1 MADFT
6 FDANDGNFIIESGS
20 SVVPVFKVE
29 GNTVSVSG
37 SLIPG
42 EAFTGSAISEL
53 GSIDHPWKEL
63 YVESASINFVDTELP
78 SDSVNRRTRFSK
90 NDVDDII
97 AGRPPRGVKPLSRF
111 SNSYG
116 FNPRI
121 SVSNARMILSSKLSG
136 GSGRMVVNLGTSDID
151 GSATSATKAF
161 LASSFIAPQS
171 CQINAATVV
180 CNNPNNTDNYV
191 LEIHKGTLVNN
202 SSANVTLNLVQG
214 FAFDID
220 ASNKTYLQNRAIT
233 SGNTLS
239 AGDFLMITIYSPSVS
254 GNSFPMFS
262 VTIDGQYR

>member
-1 MADFT
+1 MSDIII
-6 FDANDGNFIIESGS
+6 DGDNSNFIIESGS
-20 SVVPVFKVE
+20 SNIPVFKVS
-29 GNTVSVSG
+29 GSQTLISG
-37 SLIPG
+37 SLIPAEG
-42 EAFTGSAISEL
+42 STEAFSEL
-53 GSIDHPWKEL
+53 GSEAKPWKEL
-63 YVESASINFVDTELP
+63 YVESASINFVKTDESIGS
-78 SDSVNRRTRFSK
+78 SDRIVKFQRS
-90 NDVDDII
+90 DVEDII

-121 SVSNARMILSSKLSG
+121 SVSNARMVLSSQLSG

-151 GSATSATKAF
+151 GSTTSATKAF

-233 SGNTLS
+233 VGNTLS
-239 AGDFLMITIYSPSVS
+239 AGDFLMITIYSTSVS

>member
-1 MADFT
+1 MGDFII
-6 FDANDGNFIIESGS
+6 DANDGNLIIESGS
-20 SVVPVFKVE
+20 TAVPVFKVD
-29 GNTVSVSG
+29 GNTVSISG

-42 EAFTGSAISEL
+42 EAFSGSAISEL

-63 YVESASINFVDTELP
+63 YVESASINFVQTDEP
-78 SDSVNRRTRFSK
+78 SGASGRITKFSK
-90 NDVDDII
+90 DDLDDVL
-97 AGRPPRGVKPLSRF
+97 AGKPPRGVKPLSRF
-111 SNSYG
+111 SNNYG

-121 SVSNARMILSSKLSG
+121 SLTNARMILSSKLLG
-136 GSGRMVVNLGTSDID
+136 GNGRMTVNLGTSDID
-151 GSATSATKAF
+151 GTATSATKAF

-191 LEIHKGTLVNN
+191 LEIHKGTLAND
-202 SSANVTLNLVQG
+202 SSANVTLNLVQA
-214 FAFDID
+214 FAFSID

-239 AGDFLMITIYSPSVS
+239 AGDFLMITIFSTSVS
-254 GNSFPMFS
+254 GTSYPMFS

>member
-1 MADFT
+1 MSDIII
-6 FDANDGNFIIESGS
+6 DGDNSNFIIESGS
-20 SVVPVFKVE
+20 NNIPVFKVS
-29 GNTVSVSG
+29 GSQTLISG
-37 SLIPG
+37 SLIAG
-42 EAFTGSAISEL
+42 DATSTASAEL
-53 GSIDHPWKEL
+53 GSEAQPWKEL
-63 YVESASINFVDTELP
+63 YVESASINFVDTALS
-78 SDSVNRRTRFSK
+78 SDSANRRTKFSK
-90 NDVDDII
+90 DDVDDII

-121 SVSNARMILSSKLSG
+121 STTNARMILSSKLIG
-136 GSGRMVVNLGTSDID
+136 GSGRMVVSLGTSDID
-151 GSATSATKAF
+151 GTATSAGKAF

-180 CNNPNNTDNYV
+180 CNNPNNTDNLV
-191 LEIHKGTLVNN
+191 HEIHKGTLVDD
-202 SSANVTLNLVQG
+202 SSATVTLNLVQG
-214 FAFDID
+214 FAFTID
-220 ASNKTYLQNRAIT
+220 SSQKTYLQNRAIT

>member
-1 MADFT
+1 MSDIII
-6 FDANDGNFIIESGS
+6 DGDNSNFIIESGS
-20 SVVPVFKVE
+20 SNIPVFKVS
-29 GNTVSVSG
+29 GSTTLISG
-37 SLIPG
+37 SLVPG
-42 EAFTGSAISEL
+42 ETFSGSAISEL

-78 SDSVNRRTRFSK
+78 SDSANRRTRFSK
-90 NDVDDII
+90 DDLDDII

-111 SNSYG
+111 SNTYG

-121 SVSNARMILSSKLSG
+121 SLSNARMVLSSKLAG
-136 GSGRMVVNLGTSDID
+136 GNGRMVVNLGTSDID
-151 GSATSATKAF
+151 GSTTSATKAF

-202 SSANVTLNLVQG
+202 SSANVTLNLVQA

-254 GNSFPMFS
+254 GNSFPMFN

>member
-1 MADFT
+1 MGDFIL
-6 FDANDGNFIIESGS
+6 DGNDGNFIIESGS
-20 SVVPVFKVE
+20 SAIPVLK
-29 GNTVSVSG
+29 VSG
-37 SLIPG
+37 SEVLISGSLLPG
-42 EAFTGSAISEL
+42 DTTSTASAEL
-53 GSIDHPWKEL
+53 GSESHPWKEL
-63 YVESASINFVDTELP
+63 YVESASINFIDTRESVGS
-78 SDSVNRRTRFSK
+78 SDRITKFQK
-90 NDVDDII
+90 ADVEDII

-111 SNSYG
+111 SNTYG

-121 SVSNARMILSSKLSG
+121 TTTNARMILSSKLIG
-136 GSGRMVVNLGTSDID
+136 GSGRMTVSLGTSDIN
-151 GSATSATKAF
+151 GAATSAGKAF

-191 LEIHKGTLVNN
+191 LEIHKGTLVDD
-202 SSANVTLNLVQG
+202 SSATVTLTLVQG
-214 FAFDID
+214 FAFTID
-220 ASNKTYLQNRAIT
+220 NSQKTYLQNRTIT